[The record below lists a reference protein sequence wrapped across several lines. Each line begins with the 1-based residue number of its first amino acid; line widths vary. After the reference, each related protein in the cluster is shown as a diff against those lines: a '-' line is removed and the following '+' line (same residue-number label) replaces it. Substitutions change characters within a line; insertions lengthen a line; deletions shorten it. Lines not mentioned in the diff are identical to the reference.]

1 MDERTEKAFQI
12 TNYFASLASQKKIIL
27 EELDQKL
34 IYYYNGGTFKIT
46 LELINFSKLLLD
58 KGILS
63 DAAVLDDNNIPI
75 LIKDVSTF
83 HETLFSTYFE
93 TLNEYAAKY
102 LEIRS
107 KRKVKDLVDL

>member
-46 LELINFSKLLLD
+46 LELINFSKL
-58 KGILS
+58 
-63 DAAVLDDNNIPI
+63 
-75 LIKDVSTF
+75 
-83 HETLFSTYFE
+83 
-93 TLNEYAAKY
+93 
-102 LEIRS
+102 S
-107 KRKVKDLVDL
+107 KA

>member
-12 TNYFASLASQKKIIL
+12 TNYFATLASQKKIIL
-27 EELDQKL
+27 EELDQSL

-46 LELINFSKLLLD
+46 IELINFSKLLLD

-63 DAAVLDDNNIPI
+63 DAVLLDDNNIPVMV
-75 LIKDVSTF
+75 KDVSTF

-93 TLNEYAAKY
+93 SVNAYASKY
-102 LEIRS
+102 AEIRS